1 MQVAWH
7 KLYKHPLPENH
18 KFPMIKYDLLK
29 ENLINQN
36 IIDESDIIT
45 PKPLDEEI
53 LLLTHN
59 IDYWTKLKNLELT
72 PKEIRVTGF
81 PQEASIIKREL
92 LIMQGTIDCS
102 VAALED
108 GIGFNIAGGTHH
120 SFSYK
125 GEGFCLL
132 NDMAI
137 ATNYLLKNKLS
148 KKVLIVDLD
157 VHQGNGTAEIFVNK
171 TSKFNKNV
179 FTFSMHGKNN
189 YPLNKEISDLDIEL
203 MDKTNDNEY
212 LNLLI
217 ENLNKVVNKFKPDFI
232 QYQAGV
238 DILETDKFGKLCITQ
253 NGCKN
258 RDEVVFLVAE
268 KHQIPISVN
277 MGGGYSPN
285 INDIL
290 EAHTNTFRLAKEIF
304 S

>member
-1 MQVAWH
+1 MKVAWH
-7 KLYKHPLPENH
+7 KSYRHPLPENH

-29 ENLINQN
+29 DIIIEQS

-45 PKPLDEEI
+45 PKQLDEEI

-59 IDYWTKLKNLELT
+59 FDYWNKLKNLELS
-72 PKEIRVTGF
+72 PKEVRVTGF
-81 PQEASIIKREL
+81 PQEESIIKREL

-102 VAALED
+102 LSALED

-137 ATNYLLKNKLS
+137 ATNYLLKNKFS

-157 VHQGNGTAEIFVNK
+157 VHQGNGTAEIFENK
-171 TSKFNKNV
+171 EYKFNNNV
-179 FTFSMHGKNN
+179 FTFSMHGKSN
-189 YPLNKEISDLDIEL
+189 YPINKETSDLDIEL
-203 MDKTNDNEY
+203 LDKTNDNEY
-212 LNLLI
+212 VSLLI
-217 ENLNKVVNKFKPDFI
+217 ENLNKIINRFKPDFI
-232 QYQAGV
+232 QYQSGV
-238 DILETDKFGKLCITQ
+238 DILETDKFGKLSVTH

-258 RDEVVFLVAE
+258 RDEIVFLLAE
-268 KHQIPISVN
+268 KHQIPIAVN
-277 MGGGYSPN
+277 MGGGYSPD

-290 EAHTNTFRLAKEIF
+290 QAHTNTFRLAKEIF